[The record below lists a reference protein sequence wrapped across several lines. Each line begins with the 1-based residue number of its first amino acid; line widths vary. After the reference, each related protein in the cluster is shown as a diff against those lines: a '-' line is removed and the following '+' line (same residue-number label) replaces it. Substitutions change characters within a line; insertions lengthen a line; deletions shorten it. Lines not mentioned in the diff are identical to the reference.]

1 MKTLKNI
8 RDVLVKYKD
17 TVRKEFKAEIVGVFG
32 SYSRNEQKK
41 TSDIDILVRFLDG
54 ATFFD
59 LVGLGEFVEDK
70 LKVKADIV
78 SERAIRPELKEK
90 ILKEVITL

>member
-1 MKTLKNI
+1 
-8 RDVLVKYKD
+8 VKHKD

-59 LVGLGEFVEDK
+59 LVGLGEFVEEK

-78 SERAIRPELKEK
+78 SERAIRPELKEQ

>member
-17 TVRKEFKAEIVGVFG
+17 SIRKEFKAEILGVFG

-59 LVGLGEFVEDK
+59 LVGLGEFVEEK

-78 SERAIRPELKEK
+78 SERAIRPELKEQ
-90 ILKEVITL
+90 ILKEVIAL

>member
-8 RDVLVKYKD
+8 RDMLVKYKD

-32 SYSRNEQKK
+32 SYSRNEQNKK
-41 TSDIDILVRFLDG
+41 SDVDILVRFLDG
-54 ATFFD
+54 ATLFD
-59 LVGLGEFVEDK
+59 LVGLGEFVEEK
-70 LKVKADIV
+70 LKIKADIV
-78 SERAIRPELKEK
+78 SERAIRPELKEQ

>member
-1 MKTLKNI
+1 MKTFKKI
-8 RDVLVKYKD
+8 RDVLVKHKD

-59 LVGLGEFVEDK
+59 LVGLGEFVEEK

-78 SERAIRPELKEK
+78 SERAIRPELREQ
-90 ILKEVITL
+90 ILKEVISL

>member
-1 MKTLKNI
+1 MKTLKNM
-8 RDVLVKYKD
+8 RDVLVKYQD

-41 TSDIDILVRFLDG
+41 TSDVDILVRFLDG
-54 ATFFD
+54 ATLFD
-59 LVGLGEFVEDK
+59 LVGLGEFVEEK

>member
-17 TVRKEFKAEIVGVFG
+17 SIRKEFKAEIVDVFG

-59 LVGLGEFVEDK
+59 LVGLGEFVEEK

-78 SERAIRPELKEK
+78 SERAIRPELKEQ
-90 ILKEVITL
+90 ILKEVIAL

>member
-17 TVRKEFKAEIVGVFG
+17 EIRKEYRAEIVGVFG

-41 TSDIDILVRFLDG
+41 TSDVDILVRFLDG
-54 ATFFD
+54 ATLFD
-59 LVGLGEFVEDK
+59 LVGLGEFIEEK

-78 SERAIRPELKEK
+78 SERAIRPELREQ
-90 ILKEVITL
+90 ILKEVIEL